1 MRLAVSALRDQTT
14 REGGDQMDVRIKEF
28 NVEMDVK
35 TSGIEFQVRPAGGGN
50 QIGDCYV
57 TKTGLT
63 WCIGK
68 TTKPNGVAISWND
81 LATVLA
87 SRRRR
92 ALL

>member
-1 MRLAVSALRDQTT
+1 MKVS
-14 REGGDQMDVRIKEF
+14 IKQF

-35 TSGIEFQVRPAGGGN
+35 TNGIEFEVRPSGGGN

-68 TTKPNGVAISWND
+68 TTKPNGVDIAWKD
-81 LATVLA
+81 LATVLSSKEA
-87 SRRRR
+87 KKA
-92 ALL
+92 ALKAAKGV